1 MTEMKPALTAEEW
14 KKAFNAKGEPVI
26 NYPEERVFWHASAI
40 EGDADDCA
48 IAIGDSDRQRVAA
61 MCLFGQPFGFT
72 REDVKNLNFVLKRL
86 NGLISDDRFARLG
99 DLSDRISALLPPEE
113 QERA

>member
-14 KKAFNAKGEPVI
+14 KE
-26 NYPEERVFWHASAI
+26 YM
-40 EGDADDCA
+40 ADDLYSTWLLAPTYISRAVDNMEFFGDNRLHDIAA
-48 IAIGDSDRQRVAA
+48 IA
-61 MCLFGQPFGFT
+61 LHKQPFGFT